1 MLSRLTGTIAT
12 AAVLAAAL
20 MPARAED
27 VVVTQYKA
35 DPSGA
40 PFAVAIAKG
49 LFKKHGVGIT
59 DVISGEGGGTSVRN
73 VIASELGYGEVSPAP
88 VISAIKEGQD
98 IRIVNFGTRS
108 LASNV
113 VIVMPN
119 SPIKT
124 IQDLKGKKWG
134 ISNPKSLGEMS
145 AVLTIE
151 KAGLKPEDVPRVALG
166 NLQGALTAMENGA
179 VDVTSVPGILFRS
192 RDNDK
197 KYRVILRPKDLPRMT
212 PGIGIA
218 TGALIKKDPDKLRRI
233 IAARRE
239 AVQFMYANPKETG
252 AILAKV
258 WAPLPP
264 DKVQALLDELLDARF
279 YSEGGIEQEPLA
291 NVVRAMKLT
300 GMISADVDLKTL
312 YDTSFLP
319 ADLNTVK

>member
-1 MLSRLTGTIAT
+1 MSWQTRSI
-12 AAVLAAAL
+12 LAAMFLAAIA
-20 MPARAED
+20 PARAED

-40 PFAVAIAKG
+40 SFAVAIAKG
-49 LFKKHGVGIT
+49 LFKKHGVNIT

-88 VISAIKEGQD
+88 VISAIREGQD

-119 SPIKT
+119 SPIRS

-166 NLQGALTAMENGA
+166 NLQGALTAMENGV

-197 KYRVILRPKDLPRMT
+197 KYRVILNPKDLPRMT

-218 TGALIKKDPDKLRRI
+218 TGDLIKKNPDKLRRI

-239 AVQFMYANPKETG
+239 AVQFLYANPRESG
-252 AILAKV
+252 QILAKV
-258 WAPLPP
+258 WAPLPA
-264 DKVQALLDELLDARF
+264 DKVQILLDELLDAQF
-279 YSEGGIEQEPLA
+279 YSEGAIEQEPLV
-291 NVVRAMKLT
+291 NVVRAMQIT
-300 GMISADVDLKTL
+300 GMINTDVDIKTVI
-312 YDTSFLP
+312 DTSFLP
-319 ADLNTVK
+319 DDLKTVK

>member
-1 MLSRLTGTIAT
+1 MSSQRRSIL
-12 AAVLAAAL
+12 AAVFLVAIA
-20 MPARAED
+20 PARAED

-40 PFAVAIAKG
+40 SFAVAIAKG
-49 LFKKHGVGIT
+49 FFKKHGVNIT

-88 VISAIKEGQD
+88 VISAIREGQD

-119 SPIKT
+119 SPIRS
-124 IQDLKGKKWG
+124 IEDLRGKKWG

-166 NLQGALTAMENGA
+166 NLQGALTAMENGV

-197 KYRVILRPKDLPRMT
+197 KYRVILKPKDLPRMT

-218 TGALIKKDPDKLRRI
+218 TGDLIRKYPDKLRRI

-239 AVQFMYANPKETG
+239 AVQFLYANPKESG
-252 AILAKV
+252 EILAKV
-258 WAPLPP
+258 WAPLPR
-264 DKVQALLDELLDARF
+264 DKVQILLDELLDAQF
-279 YSEGGIEQEPLA
+279 YSEGAIEQEPLV
-291 NVVRAMKLT
+291 NVVRAMQIT
-300 GMISADVDLKTL
+300 GMINTDVDIRTVIDTAFLPDDLKT
-312 YDTSFLP
+312 
-319 ADLNTVK
+319 VK

>member
-1 MLSRLTGTIAT
+1 MSSQRRSIL
-12 AAVLAAAL
+12 AAVFLVAIA
-20 MPARAED
+20 PARAED

-40 PFAVAIAKG
+40 SFAVAIAKG
-49 LFKKHGVGIT
+49 FFKKHGVNIT

-88 VISAIKEGQD
+88 VISAIREGQD

-119 SPIKT
+119 SPIRS
-124 IQDLKGKKWG
+124 IEDLRGKKWG

-166 NLQGALTAMENGA
+166 NLQGALTAMENGV

-197 KYRVILRPKDLPRMT
+197 KYRVILNPKDLPRMT

-218 TGALIKKDPDKLRRI
+218 TGDLIKKNPDKLRRI

-239 AVQFMYANPKETG
+239 AVQFLYANPRESG
-252 AILAKV
+252 QILAKV

-264 DKVQALLDELLDARF
+264 DKVQILLDELLDAQF
-279 YSEGGIEQEPLA
+279 YSEGAIEREPLV
-291 NVVRAMKLT
+291 NVVRAMQIT
-300 GMISADVDLKTL
+300 GMINTDVDIKTVI
-312 YDTSFLP
+312 DTSFLP
-319 ADLNTVK
+319 DDMQTVK

>member
-1 MLSRLTGTIAT
+1 MT
-12 AAVLAAAL
+12 
-20 MPARAED
+20 PAKAED
-27 VVVTQYKA
+27 IVVTQYKA

-40 PFAVAIAKG
+40 SFAVAIAKG
-49 LFKKHGVGIT
+49 FFKKHGVDIT
-59 DVISGEGGGTSVRN
+59 EVISGEGGGTSVRN
-73 VIASELGYGEVSPAP
+73 VIASALGYGEVSPAP
-88 VISAIKEGQD
+88 VVSAIKEGQD

-119 SPIKT
+119 SPIKSV
-124 IQDLKGKKWG
+124 QDLKGKKWG
-134 ISNPKSLGEMS
+134 ISNPKSLGEMT

-166 NLQGALTAMENGA
+166 NLQGALTAMENGV

-197 KYRVILRPKDLPRMT
+197 KYRVILQPRDLPRMT

-218 TGALIKKDPDKLRRI
+218 TGDLIKKNPDKLKRI

-239 AVQFMYANPKETG
+239 AVQFMYANPKESG
-252 AILAKV
+252 QILAKV

-264 DKVQALLDELLDARF
+264 DKVQVLLDELLDAKF

-291 NVVRAMKLT
+291 NVIRAMKLT
-300 GMISADVDLKTL
+300 KMIDTDVDLKTL
-312 YDTSFLP
+312 IDTSFLP
-319 ADLNTVK
+319 DDLKTVK

>member
-1 MLSRLTGTIAT
+1 MLRLMAIVVAAAWTAT
-12 AAVLAAAL
+12 AA
-20 MPARAED
+20 PAFAED

-40 PFAVAIAKG
+40 AFGVAIAKG
-49 LFKKHGVGIT
+49 LFKKHGVDIT

-73 VIASELGYGEVSPAP
+73 VIASALGYGEVSPAP

-98 IRIVNFGTRS
+98 LRIVNFGSRS

-119 SPIKT
+119 SPIRS
-124 IQDLKGKKWG
+124 IADLKGKKWG
-134 ISNPKSLGEMS
+134 ISNAKSLGEMS
-145 AVLTIE
+145 AVLTVE
-151 KAGLKPEDVPRVALG
+151 KAGLRPEDVPRVALG
-166 NLQGALTAMENGA
+166 NLQGALTALENDV
-179 VDVTSVPGILFRS
+179 VDVTSIPGILFRS

-197 KYRVILRPKDLPRMT
+197 KYRVILKPKDLPRMT

-218 TGALIKKDPDKLRRI
+218 SIDLMKKNPDKLRRI

-239 AVQFMYANPKETG
+239 AVQFMYANPNESG

-264 DKVQALLDELLDARF
+264 AAVQLLLDELLEAEF
-279 YSEGGIEQEPLA
+279 YSEGAIEREPLE

-300 GMISADVDLKTL
+300 HMLDTDVDLKSMI
-312 YDTSFLP
+312 DNSFLP
-319 ADLNTVK
+319 DDLKAVR

>member
-1 MLSRLTGTIAT
+1 MSRLTSI
-12 AAVLAAAL
+12 VLATVFVAA
-20 MPARAED
+20 MAPAQAED

-40 PFAVAIAKG
+40 SFAVAIAKG
-49 LFKKHGVGIT
+49 FFKKHGVDIT

-98 IRIVNFGTRS
+98 IRIVNFGSRS

-113 VIVMPN
+113 VIVMPG
-119 SPIKT
+119 SPIQS
-124 IQDLKGKKWG
+124 IADLKGKKWG
-134 ISNPKSLGEMS
+134 ISNAKSLGEMS
-145 AVLTIE
+145 AVLTVE

-166 NLQGALTAMENGA
+166 NLQGALTALENGV
-179 VDVTSVPGILFRS
+179 VDVTSIPGILFRS

-197 KYRVILRPKDLPRMT
+197 KYRVILKPKDLPRMT

-218 TGALIKKDPDKLRRI
+218 TGDLIKKHPDKLRRI

-239 AVQFMYANPKETG
+239 AVQFMYANPKESG

-258 WAPLPP
+258 WAPLPAP
-264 DKVQALLDELLDARF
+264 AAQILLDELLEAQF
-279 YSEGGIEQEPLA
+279 YSEGQIEHEPLD
-291 NVVRAMKLT
+291 NVLRAMKLT
-300 GMISADVDLKTL
+300 RMLDTDVDLKTL
-312 YDTSFLP
+312 VDTSFLP
-319 ADLNTVK
+319 DDLKAVK

>member
-1 MLSRLTGTIAT
+1 MSRVT
-12 AAVLAAAL
+12 AIVLATVLIAGMA
-20 MPARAED
+20 PAQAED

-40 PFAVAIAKG
+40 SFAVAIAKG
-49 LFKKHGVGIT
+49 FFKKHGVDIT

-98 IRIVNFGTRS
+98 IRIVNFGSRS

-113 VIVMPN
+113 VIVMPG
-119 SPIKT
+119 SPIQS
-124 IQDLKGKKWG
+124 IADLKGKKWG
-134 ISNPKSLGEMS
+134 ISNAKSLGEMS
-145 AVLTIE
+145 AVLTVE

-166 NLQGALTAMENGA
+166 NLQGALTALENGV
-179 VDVTSVPGILFRS
+179 VDVTSIPGILFRS

-197 KYRVILRPKDLPRMT
+197 KYRVILKPKDLPRMT

-218 TGALIKKDPDKLRRI
+218 TGDLIKKHPDKLRRI

-239 AVQFMYANPKETG
+239 AVQFMYANPKESG

-258 WAPLPP
+258 WAPLPAP
-264 DKVQALLDELLDARF
+264 AAQILLDELLEAQF
-279 YSEGGIEQEPLA
+279 YSEGQIEHEPLD
-291 NVVRAMKLT
+291 NVLRAMKLT
-300 GMISADVDLKTL
+300 RMLDTEVDLKML
-312 YDTSFLP
+312 VDTSFLP
-319 ADLNTVK
+319 DDLKAVK